1 MSNIIRIE
9 SSPDLVEQV
18 RARLLDA
25 ICDGSLAPGAR
36 LTQEELAASLNV
48 SRQPV
53 LQALRL
59 LKGDGFVIDAGRRGL
74 MVAPLDGA
82 MIERIYAVRAV
93 LDGLAARLA
102 AERKVKLD
110 HALIDAGR
118 KAAAG
123 TRLAAMIDADMRFHH
138 ALYAASGND
147 FIAESAERHW
157 RHIRRAMGAV
167 LRTPGTRASVWDEH
181 EAILHAV
188 ARGDAARAERLA
200 RAHGEEAGRS
210 LAARL
215 DHAAGVTAENAVEPA
230 PRKAA
235 KNL

>member
-1 MSNIIRIE
+1 MKLS
-9 SSPDLVEQV
+9 QTQ
-18 RARLLDA
+18 LDA
-25 ICDGSLAPGAR
+25 FDRDGYLFFPSLFKPD
-36 LTQEELAASLNV
+36 EI
-48 SRQPV
+48 
-53 LQALRL
+53 
-59 LKGDGFVIDAGRRGL
+59 K
-74 MVAPLDGA
+74 
-82 MIERIYAVRAV
+82 
-93 LDGLAARLA
+93 RLA
-102 AERKVKLD
+102 DEVPA
-110 HALIDAGR
+110 I
-118 KAAAG
+118 
-123 TRLAAMIDADMRFHH
+123 
-138 ALYAASGND
+138 YAASGND

>member
-1 MSNIIRIE
+1 MSTITRIE
-9 SSPDLVEQV
+9 TAPDLVEQV

-25 ICDGSLAPGAR
+25 ICDGSLVPGAR
-36 LTQEELAASLNV
+36 LMQEDLAASLNV

-102 AERKVKLD
+102 AQRKVNLD
-110 HALIDAGR
+110 HGLIDAGR
-118 KAAAG
+118 RAAAG

-138 ALYAASGND
+138 ALYAAANND
-147 FIAESAERHW
+147 FLAESAERHW

-167 LRTPGTRASVWDEH
+167 LRSPGTRASVWDEH
-181 EAILHAV
+181 EAILDAV

-200 RAHGEEAGRS
+200 RAHGEEAGLN
-210 LAARL
+210 LAERL
-215 DHAAGVTAENAVEPA
+215 DQAAV
-230 PRKAA
+230 KAA
-235 KNL
+235 NVL

>member
-1 MSNIIRIE
+1 MSTITRIE
-9 SSPDLVEQV
+9 TAPDLVEQV

-25 ICDGSLAPGAR
+25 ICDGSFAPGVR
-36 LTQEELAASLNV
+36 LTQEELAVSLNV

-74 MVAPLDGA
+74 MVAPLEGA

-102 AERKVKLD
+102 AQRRVQLD
-110 HALIDAGR
+110 TALIEAGR

-138 ALYAASGND
+138 ALYAAADND

-167 LRTPGTRASVWDEH
+167 LRSPGTRASVWDEH
-181 EAILHAV
+181 EAILEAV

-200 RAHGEEAGRS
+200 RAHGEEAGRN
-210 LAARL
+210 LAAR
-215 DHAAGVTAENAVEPA
+215 VEQSSIRPA
-230 PRKAA
+230 KVS
-235 KNL
+235 

>member
-1 MSNIIRIE
+1 MATITRIE
-9 SSPDLVEQV
+9 SAPDLVEQV

-36 LTQEELAASLNV
+36 LTQEDLAASLNV

-74 MVAPLDGA
+74 MVAPLEGA

-102 AERKVKLD
+102 AQRKVSLD
-110 HALIDAGR
+110 RGLIALGR

-138 ALYAASGND
+138 ALYAAADNH

-167 LRTPGTRASVWDEH
+167 LRVASTRASVWDEH
-181 EAILHAV
+181 EAILEAV

-200 RAHGEEAGRS
+200 RTHGEEAGRN
-210 LAARL
+210 LAERL
-215 DHAAGVTAENAVEPA
+215 DQSAV
-230 PRKAA
+230 KAA
-235 KNL
+235 KAS

>member
-1 MSNIIRIE
+1 MSTITRIE
-9 SSPDLVEQV
+9 TAPDLVEQV

-59 LKGDGFVIDAGRRGL
+59 LKSDGFVIDAGRRGL
-74 MVAPLDGA
+74 MVAPLEGA

-102 AERKVKLD
+102 AQRKVKLD
-110 HALIDAGR
+110 RGLIDAGR
-118 KAAAG
+118 RAAAG

-138 ALYAASGND
+138 ALYAAADND

-167 LRTPGTRASVWDEH
+167 LRSPGTRASVWDEH
-181 EAILHAV
+181 EAILEAV

-200 RAHGEEAGRS
+200 RTHGEDAGRS
-210 LAARL
+210 LAQRL
-215 DHAAGVTAENAVEPA
+215 DQSAVKVV
-230 PRKAA
+230 KAS
-235 KNL
+235 

>member
-1 MSNIIRIE
+1 MSTITRIE
-9 SSPDLVEQV
+9 TAPDLVEQV

-25 ICDGSLAPGAR
+25 ICDGSLVPGAR

-74 MVAPLDGA
+74 MVAPLEGA
-82 MIERIYAVRAV
+82 LIERIYAVRAV

-102 AERKVKLD
+102 AQRKVKLD
-110 HALIDAGR
+110 RALIDAGR

-123 TRLAAMIDADMRFHH
+123 SKLAAMIDADMRFHH
-138 ALYAASGND
+138 ALYAAADND

-167 LRTPGTRASVWDEH
+167 LRVTSTRASVWDEH
-181 EAILHAV
+181 EAILGAV
-188 ARGDAARAERLA
+188 AHGDAARAERLA
-200 RAHGEEAGRS
+200 RTHGEAAGRN
-210 LAARL
+210 LAERL
-215 DHAAGVTAENAVEPA
+215 AQAIVKPA
-230 PRKAA
+230 KAS
-235 KNL
+235 